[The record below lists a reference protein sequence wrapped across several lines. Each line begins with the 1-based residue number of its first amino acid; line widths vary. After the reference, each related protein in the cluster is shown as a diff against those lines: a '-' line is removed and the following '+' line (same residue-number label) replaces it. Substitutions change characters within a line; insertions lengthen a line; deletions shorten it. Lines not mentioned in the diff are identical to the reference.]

1 MEDLSFGHR
10 GGVDPLV
17 ILVSPEG
24 TPPFFLSPSPPQEN
38 RRTKQFGSFICV
50 SPTLTRVSVALLY
63 HHLACVV
70 MDDKQPTLD

>member
-1 MEDLSFGHR
+1 MEDLRFGHR
-10 GGVDPLV
+10 GGDDPLV

-24 TPPFFLSPSPPQEN
+24 TPPSFFLQVPLKRIGGLN
-38 RRTKQFGSFICV
+38 NLAVSFV

-63 HHLACVV
+63 HHLASVV